1 MKYLSNR
8 LCKDLCKEII
18 MALDPYENKWLHYK
32 DSRHGIFTFLLDDV
46 EVETIKYKNNLD
58 LINKIISGNIFKNQK
73 DTNLKEWLI
82 KLLKASIKQKINLF
96 EIHTHFDSYCQIET
110 GLPSNLWIDFT
121 GKNKR
126 KKKNLYPRVSF
137 QINKDPFT
145 NDYTYFS
152 IQLYPEVKLINY
164 LDYNIELSKE
174 ELNIILEWC
183 EKNKFE
189 LIKICKNSNFKDFEL
204 KTNIYSKSNNS
215 EVYKKVKNY
224 YKSLEK
230 EKNNGE

>member
-18 MALDPYENKWLHYK
+18 IALDPYENRWLHYK
-32 DSRHGIFTFLLDDV
+32 DSRHGIFTFLLDDI

-58 LINKIISGNIFKNQK
+58 LINKIISSNIFKNQK

-121 GKNKR
+121 GKNKMSDEIPCIF
-126 KKKNLYPRVSF
+126 KDKNNDTTVLVFFSEKKN
-137 QINKDPFT
+137 
-145 NDYTYFS
+145 
-152 IQLYPEVKLINY
+152 QL
-164 LDYNIELSKE
+164 E
-174 ELNIILEWC
+174 E
-183 EKNKFE
+183 
-189 LIKICKNSNFKDFEL
+189 NFK
-204 KTNIYSKSNNS
+204 
-215 EVYKKVKNY
+215 
-224 YKSLEK
+224 
-230 EKNNGE
+230 